1 MTQNI
6 RYVRWLAA
14 IAVLVSA
21 YVHYKL
27 WADGMKDLDV
37 VGPAFLL
44 NAVGGVVIAVLLVAW
59 THWIPGFLTLGFGI
73 STLGAF
79 IISTTPSGFFD
90 VHEQWVGGYVWSAA
104 ISEAIA
110 ILTGVVLLLHD
121 NPLKSR
127 HELEHRSTSDRADL
141 H

>member
-1 MTQNI
+1 MAENI
-6 RYVRWLAA
+6 KYVRWVAA

-21 YVHYKL
+21 YVHYVL
-27 WADGMKDLDV
+27 WADGMKDVDV

-44 NAVGGVVIAVLLVAW
+44 NAVAGVVIAVLLVAW
-59 THWIPGFLTLGFGI
+59 SHWIPGFLTLGFGM

-79 IISTTPSGFFD
+79 IISTLPSGLFG
-90 VHEQWVGGYVWSAA
+90 VHEQWVGGYVWAAA

-110 ILTGVVLLLHD
+110 IVTGAMLLLND

-127 HELEHRSTSDRADL
+127 HQPEDRSTVGRADL

>member
-6 RYVRWLAA
+6 KYVRWLAA

-21 YVHYKL
+21 YVHYHL

-44 NAVGGVVIAVLLVAW
+44 NAVGGVVIAVLLVTW

-79 IISTTPSGFFD
+79 IIATTPSGFFD
-90 VHEQWVGGYVWSAA
+90 VHEKWVGGYVWSAA
-104 ISEAIA
+104 IAEAVA
-110 ILTGVVLLLHD
+110 ILTGAVLLLRD

-127 HELEHRSTSDRADL
+127 AELEHRSTSDRADL